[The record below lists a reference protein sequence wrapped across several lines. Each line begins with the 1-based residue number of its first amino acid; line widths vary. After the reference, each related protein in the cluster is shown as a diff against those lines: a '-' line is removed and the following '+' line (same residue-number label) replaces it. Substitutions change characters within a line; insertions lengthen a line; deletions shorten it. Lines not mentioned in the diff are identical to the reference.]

1 MSIEKRK
8 SHLISWLSELN
19 NEALLNRIE
28 ELKQE
33 SQSDIPQEILSL
45 LDSSNAIDQS
55 KLIEHTNTRNL
66 LSKWVEKYSGLQ
78 LVWNP

>member
-1 MSIEKRK
+1 MDIEKRK
-8 SHLISWLSELN
+8 SHLINWLSELN
-19 NEALLNRIE
+19 NEALLSRIE

-66 LSKWVEKYSGLQ
+66 LSK
-78 LVWNP
+78 

>member
-1 MSIEKRK
+1 MNIEKRK
-8 SHLISWLSELN
+8 SHLISWLSKLN

-66 LSKWVEKYSGLQ
+66 LSK
-78 LVWNP
+78 

>member
-1 MSIEKRK
+1 MNIEKRK
-8 SHLISWLSELN
+8 NNLINWLSELN

-45 LDSSNAIDQS
+45 LDSSNATDQS
-55 KLIEHTNTRNL
+55 RLTEHTNTRNL
-66 LSKWVEKYSGLQ
+66 LSK
-78 LVWNP
+78 

>member
-1 MSIEKRK
+1 MNIEKRK
-8 SHLISWLSELN
+8 SHLINWLSELN

-33 SQSDIPQEILSL
+33 SQSDIPREILSL

-55 KLIEHTNTRNL
+55 KLIEPTNTRNL
-66 LSKWVEKYSGLQ
+66 LSK
-78 LVWNP
+78 

>member
-1 MSIEKRK
+1 MNIEKRK

-28 ELKQE
+28 ELKRE
-33 SQSDIPQEILSL
+33 SQSEIPQEILSL
-45 LDSSNAIDQS
+45 LDSSNSIDQS

-66 LSKWVEKYSGLQ
+66 LSK
-78 LVWNP
+78 

>member
-1 MSIEKRK
+1 MNIEKRK
-8 SHLISWLSELN
+8 SHLISWLSGLN

-66 LSKWVEKYSGLQ
+66 LSK
-78 LVWNP
+78 